1 MELSDLY
8 YLLEER
14 DVINGLPEG
23 PQEIEEYFGEV
34 LVAIENIID
43 DICSQIKFNQLPI
56 N

>member
-8 YLLEER
+8 CLLEEQKI
-14 DVINGLPEG
+14 INDLPEA
-23 PQEIEEYFGEV
+23 PQEVEEYLGEV

-43 DICSQIKFNQLPI
+43 DICSKIKFNQLPI